1 MFKTI
6 VAYIL
11 FICGFLVGLLS
22 IYRASLKVPNLTIV
36 KGKVIEKRIS
46 ISYGKG
52 RHYSLNFKLEGKH
65 NEIAINLGT
74 KPAVEHDSTIYKV
87 DTGKTYVFY
96 LDPTVL
102 TQNSV
107 NWGIC
112 KIDYNGQEIFKAS
125 NKLNLYGGAFVTILS
140 LTLIVLLYKHNQK
153 QNRNHL
159 PSR

>member
-22 IYRASLKVPNLTIV
+22 IYRASLKVSDLTIV

-52 RHYSLNFKLEGKH
+52 RHYSLNFKLEGRQD
-65 NEIAINLGT
+65 EIAINLGT
-74 KPAVEHDSTIYKV
+74 KREAGKDITIYKV
-87 DTGKTYVFY
+87 DTGKTYEFY
-96 LDPTVL
+96 LDPTVP

-107 NWGIC
+107 NSGIC
-112 KIDYNGQEIFKAS
+112 KIDYNGKEIFKAS
-125 NKLNLYGGAFVTILS
+125 NKLNVYGGAFVSILS
-140 LTLIVLLYKHNQK
+140 LALIVLLYKHNK
-153 QNRNHL
+153 KNNRND
-159 PSR
+159 S